1 MRRVHQTPTPEL
13 MKLKAILL
21 FAFAVLATV
30 PLLSAQ
36 NQLDCTKNCC
46 AAKTQKTSLLKTSN
60 SMTNTSNSTSSQ
72 SVLRCKLTT
81 PELQQR
87 KRTIMAQLHQQVI
100 EKRSLPDGY
109 AYRFAASDTL
119 LDELTAFVKT
129 ERMCCDFFNFAIKV
143 SSSQSVW
150 LELTGPDGTKD
161 FIDTEIEL

>member
-1 MRRVHQTPTPEL
+1 
-13 MKLKAILL
+13 
-21 FAFAVLATV
+21 
-30 PLLSAQ
+30 
-36 NQLDCTKNCC
+36 
-46 AAKTQKTSLLKTSN
+46 
-60 SMTNTSNSTSSQ
+60 
-72 SVLRCKLTT
+72 
-81 PELQQR
+81 
-87 KRTIMAQLHQQVI
+87 MAQLHQQVI